1 MSKTAPI
8 ALLVC
13 LLTLAGAPP
22 ASPVARLA
30 AAESPPLALATYWNL
45 HFYAVPGADG
55 TSLFVSTGQVGQ
67 VSSPVYA
74 TADRGSAVDRDRFGM
89 SYDHDEQA
97 YSCTFDAFFDPG
109 LPFVEGSIRI
119 TTTISSALNPGPE
132 AQLDTGPVDYGRFF
146 VPTVGAPP
154 LTSDDNLLELTLTDH
169 SLPVDAYAIVM
180 STNNPPGPPPAG
192 HSFVGQTYSA
202 RASGAIITS
211 TQPMLLNLAY
221 TSLALGETDP
231 HTLSAFAW
239 DPVSMAWQD
248 LGGDLHSLIGQY
260 LSTITDRFTVYGLMS
275 TTRWR
280 DIFADFSG
288 LSEWEHVYVPP
299 LSDELALDGTA
310 LSGTAVSRPITPTVS
325 SMEWGH
331 LTYTR
336 TVPAGTSFVVDVL
349 AGDGSLLIEEVA
361 SGTSL
366 DTLDPM
372 THPSLKLR
380 AVLSTDNLAN
390 SPRLDEWIIT
400 WQPRRWNTYLPIIL
414 RMHP

>member
-22 ASPVARLA
+22 ASPDGRLA
-30 AAESPPLALATYWNL
+30 AGESPPLALATYWNL

-67 VSSPVYA
+67 LSSPVYA

-89 SYDHDEQA
+89 SYDQDEQA
-97 YSCTFDAFFDPG
+97 YGCTFEAFFDPG
-109 LPFVEGSIRI
+109 PSTVEGSIRI
-119 TTTISSALNPGPE
+119 TTTVSSALGLGPE
-132 AQLDTGPVDYGRFF
+132 SQLDTGPVDYGRFF

-154 LTSDDNLLELTLTDH
+154 LTSDDNLLELALTDH

-239 DPVSMAWQD
+239 DPVSAEWQD
-248 LGGDLHSLIGQY
+248 LGGRLDSLIGQY
-260 LSTITDRFTVYGLMS
+260 LSTVTDRFTVYSLMS

-299 LSDELALDGTA
+299 LSDELELDGTA

-336 TVPAGTSFVVDVL
+336 TVPAGTSLVVDLL
-349 AGDGSLLIEEVA
+349 AGDGSLLIEDVA

-366 DTLDPM
+366 DTLDPV

-380 AVLSTDNLAN
+380 ADLSTDNVAN
-390 SPRLDEWIIT
+390 SPRLDEWTIT
-400 WQPRRWNTYLPIIL
+400 WQPKHWTTYLPIIL
-414 RMHP
+414 RTHP

>member
-22 ASPVARLA
+22 ASPDTGQA
-30 AAESPPLALATYWNL
+30 PTNYWNL

-67 VSSPVYA
+67 LSSPVYA

-89 SYDHDEQA
+89 TYDQDEQA
-97 YSCTFDAFFDPG
+97 YGCTFDAFFDPG
-109 LPFVEGSIRI
+109 PSLVEGSIRI
-119 TTTISSALNPGPE
+119 TTTVSSALDLGPE
-132 AQLDTGPVDYGRFF
+132 SLLDTGPVDYGRFF
-146 VPTVGAPP
+146 VPTTGESSLV
-154 LTSDDNLLELTLTDH
+154 SDDHLLQLTLSDH
-169 SLPVDAYAIVM
+169 SLPVDAYAIIM
-180 STNNPPGPPPAG
+180 STNSPPGPAPAG

-211 TQPMLLNLAY
+211 TQTMLLNLAY
-221 TSLALGETDP
+221 TSLALGDTDP

-248 LGGDLHSLIGQY
+248 LGGRLDSLIGHQ
-260 LSTITDRFTVYGLMS
+260 LSTVTDRFTVYGLMS

-280 DIFADFSG
+280 DIFTDLSG
-288 LSEWEHVYVPP
+288 LSDLESEHVYVPP
-299 LSDELALDGTA
+299 LSDELALDGLA
-310 LSGTAVSRPITPTVS
+310 LSGSAVSRPITPTVS

-331 LTYTR
+331 LTYTS
-336 TVPAGTSFVVDVL
+336 TVPAGTSLVIDVL
-349 AGDGSLLIEEVA
+349 AGDGSLLLEDVT

-366 DTLDPM
+366 DTLDALAY
-372 THPSLKLR
+372 PSLRLR

-390 SPRLDEWIIT
+390 SPLLDEWIIT
-400 WQPRRWNTYLPIIL
+400 WKPSHWTTYLPLIL
-414 RMHP
+414 KAQ